1 MPVTSVSLE
10 EARQFC
16 SWAGGRLPTL
26 VEWQYAAQAGD
37 PTRVYPW
44 GVEDDTSLRP
54 PPTTGREAG
63 SPYSSD
69 AEHAMRGANPW
80 GLRDLIG
87 NVWQWVDEER
97 ADEHTR
103 FNLLKGGSHYQIGR
117 PTGQIANWYFPT
129 KVALPLNTHSKY
141 FLMDDAYERAKTI
154 GFRCAYDASDTN
166 WTYHRIGAGL
176 ILLIVLLA
184 ICGAITTVWCSM
196 RYRQFLIDRQI
207 TADLELE
214 AFDGTLT
221 PDEDGELPSPW
232 SLNEAAQEAVKRMKS
247 VELVVT
253 PGETGTRRE
262 RVGLAPGTSG
272 WQSGG

>member
-1 MPVTSVSLE
+1 MH
-10 EARQFC
+10 
-16 SWAGGRLPTL
+16 W
-26 VEWQYAAQAGD
+26 
-37 PTRVYPW
+37 
-44 GVEDDTSLRP
+44 
-54 PPTTGREAG
+54 
-63 SPYSSD
+63 
-69 AEHAMRGANPW
+69 
-80 GLRDLIG
+80 
-87 NVWQWVDEER
+87 
-97 ADEHTR
+97 
-103 FNLLKGGSHYQIGR
+103 
-117 PTGQIANWYFPT
+117 
-129 KVALPLNTHSKY
+129 
-141 FLMDDAYERAKTI
+141 
-154 GFRCAYDASDTN
+154 
-166 WTYHRIGAGL
+166 IGAGL